1 MLTTTTRTTTTR
13 TTTTRTAKMRNS
25 RRVLPFI
32 SSLFWFFLF
41 LSLFLSTVVEKANA
55 HWKIADGLIIS
66 EIGTKATCLDGTSFF
81 ELFMAQEGKIDLA
94 GWTITADDEVI
105 FTFSDFTKPIEAG
118 EARLVCVGDLTE
130 DIWYSDPLPAGSM
143 IAGKNYKLVSS
154 AGVVID
160 QTGIVLE
167 GTVGNADEFYSWQ
180 RLRTYDPTETN
191 TVTAYGTSVLYNDYF
206 PIGKDLDF
214 ALAPKSPGRY
224 NSDWS
229 QLPVVINEFSD
240 NGIDLCEGGDFI
252 ELYNIDAS
260 TTVDLSGFV
269 LARAGP
275 STVAHVND
283 GIHYIIPS
291 GTTIGPQSYKLFCSK
306 SADTDGSITL
316 GYDWDLR
323 EKQGCTLYTETGY
336 IIDTL
341 PYTDGTASVA
351 GRSMQRVPNAFGRFV
366 VATPMTPNAENFLQS
381 ASSVP
386 ANEVPTKTGSNH
398 FTCCYHLR
406 SLGMPDEVYETA
418 ELDSTIGI
426 SYDGVSLVN
435 EWVVVEARIPRA
447 IPTSEGVGFSDNQL
461 FDFQIGMNSFR
472 SPSVATRKGRKLAG
486 HDTVEN
492 VENLYSGDFAL
503 LDETEYPEQNYS
515 FNRTIRFEPGIT
527 SIKFLAIPRK
537 AGQNVFELVHTGV
550 ALAGENTWNKYQ
562 PTARYTSY
570 RSTNAPVNTFQVF
583 ARKKKIF
590 KPTVNEN
597 DVLFTTNTYNFPLHL
612 EGIPSNFSKGR
623 VKATTSAG
631 EYVWSDTKTLPV
643 VFIASGIVFSS
654 LDGSAVM
661 KLNPDS
667 KMTTFLAYATEVGE
681 IEYSVAP
688 VDGYVL
694 SDEYEYDSTQTQNG
708 VIAAGQSKVTI
719 GCVDNYYVKKISEGT
734 LTCEPC
740 PKNTALSRDASNLE
754 AQDELMCKCIPGLV
768 DLRLPGML
776 PESYTISSSLSV
788 SPCISPIKY
797 CQDMTSN
804 LKEYPSECVEFANGA
819 PVQILT
825 NYYRFKFDR
834 WTWNF
839 PANSNAPAVQSKVIT
854 TEAEVYELEP
864 EVQALECTEKNVC
877 AMNATGL
884 FGDGCEEGSTGPLC
898 GVCKEEF
905 YWDKNNLECTKCKA
919 GKVKGMF
926 SNELIAISAVGIVL
940 ITFLLVFFLPVIEKL
955 EEIDHFRSSVRREY
969 RLRFDIFKGEVKDGN
984 KELQYIPPEKTLK
997 QRIEEGPR
1005 LPNTSRYRL
1014 GEMLWNGEN
1023 TMRTKVKIIV
1033 GFCQILV
1040 LWPTQL
1046 QAVAW
1051 PKEFTRMTEA
1061 LKLFSLDFRVLPL
1074 DCAFTRDF
1082 YSKFTVATV
1091 SPMILI
1097 VFMCA
1102 FFFVRYV
1109 LQKMWKVVSGS
1120 KEKEALARKYFGYAI
1135 KCSFLLLFLIY
1146 PSLSGTVLQYFSCKD
1161 VGDDNLFIR
1170 YSIETSCQDDK
1181 YKNFRGGAIFF
1192 VILFPIGIPVLF
1204 LTVMARGMRHIK
1216 NAELSKE
1223 YAETHKDIIA
1233 YNQKTYGWIYRDYKQ
1248 EWWFWEI
1255 LDIIKKFLLGAVVI
1269 FVDPGSDTQLYVA
1282 IFLSSLFLLFLACA
1296 HPYSKREDNMCAQLA
1311 HFSLGAVATFGLAIK
1326 NEVCIREK
1334 WECSMMDVY
1343 LVLTVLFVFICSIAL
1358 GVSESI
1364 EMRKSKRD
1372 FLKYDSDYSGD
1383 LDKDEMRVLLTD
1395 LKIEST
1401 EKVLKMIFDKF
1412 DKDLSDSIDFE
1423 EFIEVGIWIHNELPK
1438 RKLS

>member
-1 MLTTTTRTTTTR
+1 MTTTTKETTTMKKVKKVKKKT
-13 TTTTRTAKMRNS
+13 S
-25 RRVLPFI
+25 L
-32 SSLFWFFLF
+32 SSLFLVNFFNF
-41 LSLFLSTVVEKANA
+41 FFYASFCVMKIERTEA

-66 EIGTKATCLDGTSFF
+66 EVGTRATCMDGTSSYF
-81 ELFMAQEGKIDLA
+81 EIFMAQEGKIDLA
-94 GWTITADDEVI
+94 GYTIQADEEVI

-118 EARLVCVGDLTE
+118 EARVVCTGDSSE
-130 DIWYSDPLPAGSM
+130 DIWYSIPPTAGT
-143 IAGKNYKLVSS
+143 ITAGKNYKLVSKEGAVVDES
-154 AGVVID
+154 GVVE
-160 QTGIVLE
+160 E
-167 GTVGNADEFYSWQ
+167 GTVGTANEFYSWQ
-180 RLRTYDPTETN
+180 RQRTYDPTETN
-191 TVTAYGTSVLYNDYF
+191 TVTAYGTSVLYNDFF

-214 ALAPKSPGRY
+214 ALAPGSPGIY
-224 NSDWS
+224 NSDRL

-252 ELYNIDAS
+252 ELYNIHAT

-306 SADTDGSITL
+306 STDTDNSITL

-336 IIDTL
+336 IIDSI
-341 PYTDGTASVA
+341 PYVDGTSSVA
-351 GRSMQRVPNAFGRFV
+351 GRSMQRVPSGFGPMFV
-366 VATPMTPNAENFLQS
+366 VEPMTPNAENFIQS

-386 ANEVPTKTGSNH
+386 ANGVPTKTGSNH
-398 FTCCYHLR
+398 FTCCYHIR
-406 SLGMPDEVYETA
+406 SLGMPDSVYETA
-418 ELDSTIGI
+418 GLDRSIGT

-435 EWVVVEARIPRA
+435 EWTVVEVRIPRE
-447 IPTSEGVGFSDNQL
+447 IPASAGAGFADNQL

-472 SPSVATRKGRKLAG
+472 SPSVTAKKRRKLLS

-492 VENLYSGDFAL
+492 VENLYTGDFAL
-503 LDETEYPEQNYS
+503 LDEDAFPEQNFS

-537 AGQNVFELVHTGV
+537 AGANIFELVHTGV

-570 RSTNAPVNTFQVF
+570 RSTNAPVNTFQVV

-590 KPTVNEN
+590 KPTLNEN
-597 DVLFTTNTYNFPLHL
+597 DILFTTNTYNFPLYL
-612 EGIPSNFSKGR
+612 EGIPSNFSRGR
-623 VKATTSAG
+623 VKAAVSAD

-643 VFIASGIVFSS
+643 VFIASGMVFSS
-654 LDGSAVM
+654 LDGAAVM
-661 KLNPDS
+661 KLTPDT
-667 KMTTFLAYATEVGE
+667 KTTTFSVYATEVGE
-681 IEYSVAP
+681 IEYSIAP
-688 VDGYVL
+688 VEGYVM
-694 SDEYEYDSTQTQNG
+694 SEEYEYDSTKTHTG
-708 VIAAGQSKVTI
+708 TIAAGQSKVTI

-740 PKNTALSRDASNLE
+740 PKNTALVRDASNLE
-754 AQDELMCKCIPGLV
+754 AQSELMCKCIPGLV

-776 PESYTISSSLSV
+776 PENFTITSSLSV
-788 SPCISPIKY
+788 SPCVSPIKY

-804 LKEYPSECVEFANGA
+804 LKEYPSECVEFFNGA

-839 PANSNAPAVQSKVIT
+839 PKSSNVPAVQSKMIT

-877 AMNATGL
+877 ALNATGL
-884 FGDGCEEGSTGPLC
+884 FGVGCEDGSTGPLC
-898 GVCKEEF
+898 GVCKDDF

-919 GKVKGMF
+919 GKLKGMF
-926 SNELIAISAVGIVL
+926 SNELIAISVVGIIFIALML
-940 ITFLLVFFLPVIEKL
+940 IFFLPVVDSL
-955 EEIDHFRSSVRREY
+955 EEIENFRSTVRREY
-969 RLRFDIFKGEVKDGN
+969 RLRFDIFKGEVQNGN
-984 KELQYIPPEKTLK
+984 KELQYVQPEKTLK
-997 QRIEEGPR
+997 QRIEEGPK
-1005 LPNTSRYRL
+1005 LPNSARYRL
-1014 GEMLWNGEN
+1014 GEMIWNGEN
-1023 TMRTKVKIIV
+1023 TMRTKVKILV
-1033 GFCQILV
+1033 GFGQILV

-1051 PKEFTRMTEA
+1051 PKEFTQMTEA
-1061 LKLFSLDFRVLPL
+1061 LKLFSLDFRILPL

-1091 SPMILI
+1091 APLVLI
-1097 VFMCA
+1097 VFICA

-1109 LQKMWKVVSGS
+1109 LAKTWKLVTGS
-1120 KEKEALARKYFGYAI
+1120 KDLVNLGRRYVGYAT

-1181 YKNFRGGAIFF
+1181 YKNFKGGAIFF
-1192 VILFPIGIPVLF
+1192 VILFPVGIPLLF

-1216 NAELSKE
+1216 NAEISRE
-1223 YAETHKDIIA
+1223 YAETHKDVIA

-1282 IFLSSLFLLFLACA
+1282 MFLSSLFLLFLACA

-1343 LVLTVLFVFICSIAL
+1343 LVLTVVFVFVCSIAL

-1412 DKDLSDSIDFE
+1412 DKNLSDSIDFE

-1438 RKLS
+1438 QKLN